1 MKKLIT
7 YILNK
12 IIYRGNITA
21 LGRWNLD
28 YCQKRIKNKVDMANM
43 DHCGT
48 CSQHKVQKEKKPIDL
63 E

>member
-1 MKKLIT
+1 MKEIII

-12 IIYRGNITA
+12 IIRRENITA

-28 YCQKRIKNKVDMANM
+28 YCQKRIKNKVDLANE

-48 CSQHKVQKEKKPIDL
+48 CSQYKVKKEKKTTDL

>member
-1 MKKLIT
+1 MKDIIT
-7 YILNK
+7 YILKK
-12 IIYRGNITA
+12 IVRSDNATA

-28 YCQKRIKNKVDMANM
+28 YCEKLIKNKVDFANV

-48 CSQHKVQKEKKPIDL
+48 CSQYKVKKTNKIIDL

>member
-1 MKKLIT
+1 MKEVII
-7 YILNK
+7 YILEK
-12 IIYRGNITA
+12 IIRRANKTA

-28 YCQKRIKNKVDMANM
+28 YCHKRIKNKVDSANE

-48 CSQHKVQKEKKPIDL
+48 CSQYKVKKEKKATDL

>member
-1 MKKLIT
+1 MI
-7 YILNK
+7 YIFRN
-12 IIYRGNITA
+12 IIRKENRTA

-28 YCQKRIKNKVDMANM
+28 YCQKRIKNKVDMANE

-48 CSQHKVQKEKKPIDL
+48 CSKNIDMKKKRKNLNDL

>member
-1 MKKLIT
+1 MKKLIY
-7 YILNK
+7 YIINK
-12 IIYRGNITA
+12 IIFKDNITA

-28 YCQKRIKNKVDMANM
+28 YCQKRMKNKVDKANM